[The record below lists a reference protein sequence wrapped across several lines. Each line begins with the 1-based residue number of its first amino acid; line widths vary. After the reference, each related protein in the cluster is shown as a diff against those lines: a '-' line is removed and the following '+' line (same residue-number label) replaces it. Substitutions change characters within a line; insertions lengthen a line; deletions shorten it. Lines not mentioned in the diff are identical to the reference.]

1 MRFSFLAALT
11 LISAAIAAPQ
21 QQGGN
26 DAAQNTLAIGAPC
39 KKDGSMGICQGG
51 FCLQDEKADQGVC
64 QQAQN

>member
-11 LISAAIAAPQ
+11 LIGAAIAAPQ
-21 QQGGN
+21 QPQGS
-26 DAAQNTLAIGAPC
+26 DAQKSLPINAPC

-64 QQAQN
+64 KAQN